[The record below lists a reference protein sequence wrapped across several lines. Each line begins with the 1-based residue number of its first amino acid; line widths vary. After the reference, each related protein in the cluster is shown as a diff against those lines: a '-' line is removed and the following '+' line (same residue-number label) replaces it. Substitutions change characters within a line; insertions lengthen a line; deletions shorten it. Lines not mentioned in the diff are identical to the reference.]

1 MSLTPCLLT
10 VALHSCGA
18 RCHLSLPHSN
28 AFSAEVQAVAGT
40 VVAPM
45 EKFENTNPSYVSWPG
60 SGNTQSSSGSGKVT
74 FSFTTKS
81 QTWVRFSLEVLCAS
95 YSDNSFYLQVDD
107 ENPYQWSSIQVRNS
121 FGWQTCPKWWNLA
134 PGNHVLHVIARED
147 GAKLSKLKFA
157 NGDALFSVSS
167 PSPSPP
173 RPSPSPSP
181 PSPSPSPSMC
191 QPESWGLRFLSR
203 CDKAGLTCS
212 AATRPTPLL
221 SIPSH
226 LSAPGQQ

>member
-1 MSLTPCLLT
+1 MHLN
-10 VALHSCGA
+10 LHL
-18 RCHLSLPHSN
+18 HPK
-28 AFSAEVQAVAGT
+28 AFLAEVQAVAGT

-95 YSDNSFYLQVDD
+95 YLDNSFYLQVDD

-167 PSPSPP
+167 SSPSPP
-173 RPSPSPSP
+173 P
-181 PSPSPSPSMC
+181 PSPSPSPGIC
-191 QPESWGLRFLSR
+191 QPPMFVGRHKDVFGVCPSACFTKRVRMR
-203 CDKAGLTCS
+203 CW
-212 AATRPTPLL
+212 RPDRNL
-221 SIPSH
+221 PS
-226 LSAPGQQ
+226 